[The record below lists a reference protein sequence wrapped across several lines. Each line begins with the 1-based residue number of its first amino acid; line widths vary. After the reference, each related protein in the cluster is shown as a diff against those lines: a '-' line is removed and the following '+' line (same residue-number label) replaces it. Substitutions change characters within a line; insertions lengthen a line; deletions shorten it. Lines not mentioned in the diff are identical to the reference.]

1 MPLSRRVIEVME
13 EPSRR
18 RFVLKT
24 PDISVIDFA
33 ELLETMSSTIAIS
46 PPKETPYR
54 KLREEFKYAQFLMG
68 KGDLERCHQVC
79 IDLINAPKLPVDL
92 KIETI
97 QIMCTLVPLEQARF
111 FLEDALRLASDMVK
125 AEPGNL
131 LWLGLLTTTRDQI
144 WKIYKIKGAI
154 MFHREITFGNPI
166 AAARDRDSKKGRHL
180 VKKQVHLDD
189 RAKAVPNGDPVK
201 RGVQNPGVA
210 SQMQP
215 CGFDRRPL

>member
-1 MPLSRRVIEVME
+1 
-13 EPSRR
+13 
-18 RFVLKT
+18 
-24 PDISVIDFA
+24 
-33 ELLETMSSTIAIS
+33 LL
-46 PPKETPYR
+46 
-54 KLREEFKYAQFLMG
+54 G

-166 AAARDRDSKKGRHL
+166 AGKLLFYKFTSHSSAFDNLQGYESLRKRLLWRL
-180 VKKQVHLDD
+180 VL
-189 RAKAVPNGDPVK
+189 G
-201 RGVQNPGVA
+201 
-210 SQMQP
+210 S
-215 CGFDRRPL
+215 